1 MLKGLGILIIIIFLW
16 ALFGS
21 IATALYVYFGVFI
34 FWSIASAYASNK
46 ASESESI
53 EIDILND
60 EDYDIEDYEEYEI
73 EGERYFYYVDRTGLV
88 TLRHVLVLEDD
99 EDRIETVDFTAGRR
113 QRTFIKERILK
124 ELTEKEY
131 NKLTSKEKDETIA
144 KLQGNFLL
152 KEKKKNYQRNTG
164 NQVEVCFTGFGKVEK
179 AELIS
184 LAKEKDMLVR
194 DSVTAKLDILVT
206 GDNAGPSKT
215 QSAKGK
221 GIKITDAEGFKK
233 FLETGEI

>member
-1 MLKGLGILIIIIFLW
+1 MLHTLGVIVLFFIIWSLQGFFI
-16 ALFGS
+16 AL
-21 IATALYVYFGVFI
+21 IATFPIYFAGAFVFYLI
-34 FWSIASAYASNK
+34 QAAVNNSN
-46 ASESESI
+46 ENHEL
-53 EIDILND
+53 DND
-60 EDYDIEDYEEYEI
+60 DYGNEDFEAYEI

-88 TLRHVLVLEDD
+88 TLRHVLVLDDD

-124 ELTEKEY
+124 ELTEKEF
-131 NKLTSKEKDETIA
+131 NKLPSKEKEETIA
-144 KLQGNFLL
+144 KLQENFLV
-152 KEKKKNYQRNTG
+152 KEKNKNYQKNTG

-221 GIKITDAEGFKK
+221 GIKITDAEGFKN
-233 FLETGEI
+233 FIETGEI